1 MGLRARRRDRAARS
15 GVELFLYER
24 VFADCLDRLALVQRR
39 FDHALLIGCPDP
51 SWPARLGDRAERIDV
66 RDPGSLF
73 AEAAGGQC
81 IVEDRWPPP
90 RGAYDLVVA
99 IGTLDTVNDLPLALR
114 LIVEAMTEDAMLI
127 GAISGGETLPL
138 LRNAMRAA
146 DAVTGIAAPHIH
158 PRVEASALA
167 PLLSAAGLSMPVV
180 DVDRVEVSYR
190 SFERL
195 ISDLRAMAATN
206 ILVERPARSV
216 SRPALKAAKRAFE
229 ERGTD
234 GRTTEVFEIL
244 HFSAWKN
251 HQGRG

>member
-1 MGLRARRRDRAARS
+1 MELRARRRDRAARS

-39 FDHALLIGCPDP
+39 FEHALIIGCPDP
-51 SWPARLGDRAERIDV
+51 SWPARLRERVERIDV
-66 RDPGSLF
+66 RDPGPLF
-73 AEAAGGQC
+73 AQAAGGQC
-81 IVEDRWPPP
+81 IVEDRWSPP

-99 IGTLDTVNDLPLALR
+99 IGTLDTVNELQLALR

-167 PLLSAAGLSMPVV
+167 PLLSSVGLSMPVV
-180 DVDRVEVSYR
+180 DVDRVEVGYR
-190 SFERL
+190 SFEHL
-195 ISDLRAMAATN
+195 VSDLRAMAATN
-206 ILVERPARSV
+206 ILVERPARSLG
-216 SRPALKAAKRAFE
+216 RAAFQAAKQAFE
-229 ERGTD
+229 ERGAD
-234 GRTTEVFEIL
+234 GRTPEVFEIL
-244 HFSAWKN
+244 YFSAWKN